1 MTPSVGEK
9 EPTLMTPASRTA
21 PCLGFP
27 ARLRYP
33 DIDPDEL
40 AREEARERGGAD
52 PWPAFFERIPAPP
65 ATGAGGRHGP
75 AAG

>member
-1 MTPSVGEK
+1 
-9 EPTLMTPASRTA
+9 MTPASRTL

-27 ARLRYP
+27 APLRYP

-40 AREEARERGGAD
+40 AREEARERGQAD
-52 PWPAFFERIPAPP
+52 PWPGSFESLPVLSA
-65 ATGAGGRHGP
+65 ADAGGRHET